1 MPVETT
7 SVMTEQSVDVH
18 HGSSLRADPNW
29 WRQAVIYQI
38 YPRSFKDSNGDG
50 LGDLKGI
57 TSKVDYLSSLGV
69 DAVWLSPFYP
79 SPLADGGY
87 DVSDYMNVDP
97 RLGTLADFDQMLAT
111 LHSAGI
117 RVFVDIVP
125 NHTSDQY
132 SWFKEALASPPGS
145 PARARY
151 HFYDGEG
158 ENGELPPSDWPSFFA
173 PSAWTRTTNPDGTP
187 GQWYLHLFAPE
198 QPDLNWEHPDV
209 PALFLE
215 VLKFWADRGV
225 DGFRIDVAHAMKKD
239 MSQPFRSYPEI
250 KEMETPDTGDGVLL
264 DRDEI
269 HDIYKTWRK
278 LFNQYNPPR
287 VAVAE
292 AMVRA
297 ERRIAYTSPDE
308 LGQAFNFDLLLS
320 EFDAAQFHEIITR
333 NLKFAQSSGSS
344 STWVLSNH
352 DQPRH
357 ATKYGLPQISD
368 ATKWLMSTGT
378 AVPNDRELGLA
389 RARAATL
396 LILAL
401 PGCTYLYQG
410 EELGLYEVEDIPLDQ
425 IQDPMWERLLHT
437 KKGRDGCRVPL
448 PWVSQSGT
456 FGFGEEKS
464 HLPQPDWF
472 AQFAVDQQAGV
483 AGSTLE
489 LYRKA
494 IHIRKRVLS
503 GETLTWIN
511 QANPD
516 VLHFERGNGWQCV
529 TNFGATP
536 VPMPAGEVLVASATD
551 VTDTLPAHSTVWL
564 QVQNYPAP

>member
-1 MPVETT
+1 
-7 SVMTEQSVDVH
+7 MTE
-18 HGSSLRADPNW
+18 SSQVAVANANIEKSNGLSDDPNW

-38 YPRSFKDSNGDG
+38 YPRSFQDTDGDG
-50 LGDLKGI
+50 LGDIKGV
-57 TSKVDYLSSLGV
+57 TKRVDYLSSLGI

-87 DVSDYMNVDP
+87 DVADYMNVDP
-97 RLGTLADFDQMLAT
+97 RLGSLEDFDEMLNA
-111 LHSAGI
+111 LHSVGI

-125 NHTSDQY
+125 NHTSNQY
-132 SWFKEALASPPGS
+132 PWFQEALASPPGS
-145 PARARY
+145 PARSRY
-151 HFYDGEG
+151 HFYDGQG

-198 QPDLNWEHPDV
+198 QPDLNWDHPEV
-209 PALFLE
+209 PALFLQ

-225 DGFRIDVAHAMKKD
+225 DGFRIDVAHAMQKD
-239 MSQPFRSYPEI
+239 MSQPFRSYPQI
-250 KEMETPDTGDGVLL
+250 KEMETPDSGDGVLL
-264 DRDEI
+264 DRNEI
-269 HDIYKTWRK
+269 HDTYKTWRK

-297 ERRIAYTSPDE
+297 ERRVAYTSPDE

-320 EFDAAQFHEIITR
+320 EFNAAQFHEIISR
-333 NLKFAQSSGSS
+333 NLGFAQKSGSS

-357 ATKYGLPQISD
+357 ATKYGLPKIGD
-368 ATKWLMSTGT
+368 AAQWLMTEGKSV
-378 AVPNDRELGLA
+378 AKNREVGLA
-389 RARAATL
+389 RARAATM

-410 EELGLYEVEDIPLDQ
+410 EELGLDEVETIPFDE

-448 PWVSQSGT
+448 PWQANANS
-456 FGFGEEKS
+456 FGFSSGNA

-472 AQFAVDQQAGV
+472 GSLAVDQQDGV

-489 LYRKA
+489 MYRQA
-494 IHIRKRVLS
+494 IHIRKQVLA
-503 GETLTWIN
+503 GESFEWIEN
-511 QANPD
+511 ENPE
-516 VLHFERGNGWQCV
+516 VLHFARDNGWQSV
-529 TNFGATP
+529 TNFSGSS
-536 VPMPAGEVLVASATD
+536 VPLPAGELLIASVSG
-551 VTDTLPAHSTVWL
+551 VTTELPANSTAWL
-564 QVQNYPAP
+564 QV